1 MKGKNKKDEPLYF
14 SLKEV
19 CKLLNI
25 KPHILDYWEKR
36 IPEIK
41 PHKIGKRKFF
51 KKENLEMLFQI
62 KNLLEEGYTLEG
74 IRKKLFPSP
83 KEAKIKKR
91 ERASPALFPEL
102 TLPPS
107 YSYLSESQP
116 LKKENLKKLLKE
128 VLEDLKEIY
137 KSLSA

>member
-1 MKGKNKKDEPLYF
+1 
-14 SLKEV
+14 
-19 CKLLNI
+19 
-25 KPHILDYWEKR
+25 
-36 IPEIK
+36 
-41 PHKIGKRKFF
+41 
-51 KKENLEMLFQI
+51 MLFQI

>member
-1 MKGKNKKDEPLYF
+1 MKGKNKKDEPLYL
-14 SLKEV
+14 SQKEV

-51 KKENLEMLFQI
+51 KKEDLEILFQI

-74 IRKKLFPSP
+74 IRKKLFPSL
-83 KEAKIKKR
+83 KEAKIKKG
-91 ERASPALFPEL
+91 ERVSHALFPEL
-102 TLPPS
+102 MLS
-107 YSYLSESQP
+107 SSLELSESQSF
-116 LKKENLKKLLKE
+116 KKENLKKLLKE
-128 VLEDLKEIY
+128 VLENLKEIY
-137 KSLSA
+137 KSL